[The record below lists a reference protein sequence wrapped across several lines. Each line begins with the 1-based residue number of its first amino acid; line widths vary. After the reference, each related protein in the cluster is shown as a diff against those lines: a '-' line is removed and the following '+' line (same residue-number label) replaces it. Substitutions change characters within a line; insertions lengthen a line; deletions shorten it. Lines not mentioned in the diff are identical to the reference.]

1 MYSEEYI
8 ENKIESCINSLVKS
22 TSILNSNNV
31 EFHNEIKLENFVTE
45 IKPFLENLKNKSLI
59 KKLSKAIYDYNVAL
73 YDYNKRNGTNYQGI
87 GNSFRKAGIEG
98 TENKFS
104 VKSCFNY

>member
-1 MYSEEYI
+1 MYSEENI
-8 ENKIESCINSLVKS
+8 KNKIEDCINSLVKS

-31 EFHNEIKLENFVTE
+31 KFHNETKLENFITE
-45 IKPFLENLKNKSLI
+45 IKPFLKNIKNKSLI
-59 KKLSKAIYDYNVAL
+59 KKMSKAIYDYNIAL
-73 YDYNKRNGTNYQGI
+73 YNYNKRNGTNYQGI

>member
-59 KKLSKAIYDYNVAL
+59 KKLSKTIYDYNVAL

-98 TENKFS
+98 TEDKFS